1 MYICHCKCHV
11 MTTYREFFDIIRTI
25 PRPSHYEDKIA
36 DFLCRFADEHHLA
49 YRRDAH
55 NNVVIEKPAS
65 PGYEDHEPVVLLNH
79 MDMVCVS
86 APDKQFNPLSDAIDA
101 IVYDEIDEKTGAT
114 HSWMKANGTSLGADN
129 GIGLSMALAILADD
143 SLPHPPL
150 EVLTTTN
157 EEDGM
162 SGASHLSPTFIRGR
176 KVINLDS
183 EAYDETTVASAGAI
197 IQEAHLPISRVAM
210 PKDYVAYTISVS
222 GGKGGHSGVDI
233 NKGRANA
240 IKVLANLLLV
250 AIRQCD
256 IKLYIVSFQGGQAAA
271 SIPSEAEAKVVIPKD
286 NSSDFLSL
294 VAQCNY
300 ALIKQF
306 GETDP
311 DIIIHAE
318 PSVWHSSVMSEET
331 TQVLLASINAVPV
344 GVLQMSPDD
353 ITPLTSNN
361 IGLVTL
367 NSKPSSE
374 LCSPEHQR
382 SARTLNLTFHT
393 RSFIDSE
400 MRRIA
405 SEIEKIYHLSG
416 ATVTKV
422 MESPAWTE
430 SDTTLLQLTNSV
442 FHDVLGFEP
451 RAVSM
456 HFVLEA
462 GYLVNIFPGLHIVS
476 IGPRI
481 LEPHSIHERVDLNT
495 CDDIWRVTLELLK
508 RL

>member
-1 MYICHCKCHV
+1 

-25 PRPSHYEDKIA
+25 PRPSHHEEKIA
-36 DFLCRFADEHHLA
+36 DYLCQFADEHHLA

-55 NNVVIEKPAS
+55 HNVVIKKPAS

-86 APDKQFNPLSDAIDA
+86 ATDKQFDALHDPIEA
-101 IVYDEIDEKTGAT
+101 VFYDEMDEKSHSI
-114 HSWMKANGTSLGADN
+114 HSWMRANGTSLGADN
-129 GIGLSMALAILADD
+129 GMGLSMALAILADD
-143 SLPHPPL
+143 SLPHPAL

-162 SGASHLSPTFIRGR
+162 SGASHLSPDFIKGR

-210 PKDYVAYTISVS
+210 PKDYITYTISVS

-300 ALIKQF
+300 ALIKEF
-306 GETDP
+306 GDTDP
-311 DIIIHAE
+311 NVIIHAA

-361 IGLVTL
+361 IGLVYTTGTGTG
-367 NSKPSSE
+367 
-374 LCSPEHQR
+374 
-382 SARTLNLTFHT
+382 RTLNLTFHT
-393 RSFIDSE
+393 RSFVDSE
-400 MRRIA
+400 MQRIA

-430 SDTTLLQLTNSV
+430 SNTTLLQLTNSV
-442 FHDVLGFEP
+442 FRDVLGFEP

>member
-1 MYICHCKCHV
+1 

-25 PRPSHYEDKIA
+25 PRPSHHEEKIA
-36 DFLCRFADEHHLA
+36 DYLCLFADEHHLA

-86 APDKQFNPLSDAIDA
+86 TPDKQFDALRDPIEA
-101 IVYDEIDEKTGAT
+101 VFYDEMDEKSHSI
-114 HSWMKANGTSLGADN
+114 HSWMRANGTSLGADN
-129 GIGLSMALAILADD
+129 GMGLSMALAILADD
-143 SLPHPPL
+143 SLPHPAL

-162 SGASHLSPTFIRGR
+162 SGASHLSPDFIKGR

-210 PKDYVAYTISVS
+210 PKDYITYTISVS

-271 SIPSEAEAKVVIPKD
+271 SIPSEAEAKVVIPKE

-300 ALIKQF
+300 ALIKEF
-306 GETDP
+306 GNTDP
-311 DIIIHAE
+311 DVIIHAA

-361 IGLVTL
+361 IGLVYTTGTGSSL
-367 NSKPSSE
+367 NSKLS
-374 LCSPEHQR
+374 
-382 SARTLNLTFHT
+382 TLNLSFHT
-393 RSFIDSE
+393 RSFVDSE
-400 MRRIA
+400 MQRIA

-442 FHDVLGFEP
+442 FQDVLGFEP

-495 CDDIWRVTLELLK
+495 CDDIWRITLELLK

>member
-1 MYICHCKCHV
+1 
-11 MTTYREFFDIIRTI
+11 
-25 PRPSHYEDKIA
+25 
-36 DFLCRFADEHHLA
+36 
-49 YRRDAH
+49 
-55 NNVVIEKPAS
+55 
-65 PGYEDHEPVVLLNH
+65 
-79 MDMVCVS
+79 
-86 APDKQFNPLSDAIDA
+86 
-101 IVYDEIDEKTGAT
+101 
-114 HSWMKANGTSLGADN
+114 
-129 GIGLSMALAILADD
+129 
-143 SLPHPPL
+143 
-150 EVLTTTN
+150 
-157 EEDGM
+157 
-162 SGASHLSPTFIRGR
+162 
-176 KVINLDS
+176 
-183 EAYDETTVASAGAI
+183 
-197 IQEAHLPISRVAM
+197 
-210 PKDYVAYTISVS
+210 
-222 GGKGGHSGVDI
+222 
-233 NKGRANA
+233 
-240 IKVLANLLLV
+240 LLLV

-311 DIIIHAE
+311 EIIIHAE
-318 PSVWHSSVMSEET
+318 PSVWHSSVLSEET

-361 IGLVTL
+361 IGLVNITGTG
-367 NSKPSSE
+367 
-374 LCSPEHQR
+374 
-382 SARTLNLTFHT
+382 RTLNLTFHT

-400 MRRIA
+400 MQRIA

-442 FHDVLGFEP
+442 FRDVLGFEP

>member
-1 MYICHCKCHV
+1 MHDFCSKFPFK
-11 MTTYREFFDIIRTI
+11 MTTYRDIFQKINNI
-25 PRPSHYEDKIA
+25 PRPSHHEEKTA
-36 DFLCRFADEHHLA
+36 DFLCNFAEEHALV

-65 PGYEDHEPVVLLNH
+65 AGYENHDTVVLLNH
-79 MDMVCVS
+79 MDMVCV
-86 APDKQFNPLSDAIDA
+86 ANPGKDFNPLTDPIEA
-101 IVYDEIDEKTGAT
+101 IVYNGNGKT
-114 HSWMKANGTSLGADN
+114 WMKANGTSLGADN

-143 SLPHPPL
+143 TLQHPAL

-162 SGASHLSPTFIRGR
+162 TGAANLSPDFIRGR

-183 EAYDETTVASAGAI
+183 EAYDEITTASAGAI
-197 IQEAHLPISRVAM
+197 IQQATLPITKISV
-210 PKDYVAYTISVS
+210 PKGYCAYTVTAT

-250 AIRQCD
+250 AIRQCN
-256 IKLYIVSFQGGQAAA
+256 IKLYVVDFNGGQAAA
-271 SIPSEAEAKVVIPKD
+271 SIPSEAKARIVIPKE
-286 NSSDFLSL
+286 NCTDFLTL

-300 ALIKQF
+300 ALIKQYAD
-306 GETDP
+306 TDS
-311 DIIIHAE
+311 DMIIHAE
-318 PSVWHSSVMSEET
+318 PSIWQGSVMSEES

-344 GVLQMSPDD
+344 GVLQESP
-353 ITPLTSNN
+353 TEKELPLTSNN
-361 IGLVTL
+361 IGKVYTTGTGTITG
-367 NSKPSSE
+367 NGTGSSV
-374 LCSPEHQR
+374 
-382 SARTLNLTFHT
+382 NLDFHT

-405 SEIEKIYHLSG
+405 GEIEKIYHLVG
-416 ATVTKV
+416 AKVEKV
-422 MESPAWTE
+422 MESPSWVE
-430 SDTTLLQLTNSV
+430 SDTTLLNLTTEV
-442 FHDVLGFEP
+442 FQDVLGFSP
-451 RAVSM
+451 KPVSM

-462 GYLVNIFPGLHIVS
+462 GFFVNKFPGIHIVS

-481 LEPHSIHERVDLNT
+481 LEPHSTNERVDLNT

>member
-1 MYICHCKCHV
+1 

-25 PRPSHYEDKIA
+25 PRPSHHEEKIA
-36 DFLCRFADEHHLA
+36 DFLCQFAEEHNLTF
-49 YRRDAH
+49 RRDAH
-55 NNVVIEKPAS
+55 NNVVIRKPAS
-65 PGYEDHEPVVLLNH
+65 PGYENHEPVVLLNH

-86 APDKQFNPLSDAIDA
+86 SPDKPFDPLNDAIDT
-101 IVYDEIDEKTGAT
+101 IIYDEMDEKTGT
-114 HSWMKANGTSLGADN
+114 MHSWMKANGTSLGADN
-129 GIGLSMALAILADD
+129 GMGLSMALAILADS

-162 SGASHLSPTFIRGR
+162 SGAANLSPDFISSRR
-176 KVINLDS
+176 VINLDS

-197 IQEAHLPISRVAM
+197 IQEAHLPITRVAM
-210 PKDYVAYTISVS
+210 PKDYITYTVSVS
-222 GGKGGHSGVDI
+222 GGKSGHSGVDI

-286 NSSDFLSL
+286 NSNDFLSL

-306 GETDP
+306 GDTDP

-318 PSVWHSSVMSEET
+318 PSVWHSSIMSEES

-367 NSKPSSE
+367 NSPPSSAR
-374 LCSPEHQR
+374 LSTNGAQEH
-382 SARTLNLTFHT
+382 STLNLYFHT

-430 SDTTLLQLTNSV
+430 SDSTLLNLTTSV
-442 FHDVLGFEP
+442 FQDVLGFKP
-451 RAVSM
+451 KAVSM

-481 LEPHSIHERVDLNT
+481 LEPHSTSERVDLNT

>member
-1 MYICHCKCHV
+1 
-11 MTTYREFFDIIRTI
+11 MTKYREIFDIVRAI
-25 PRPSHYEDKIA
+25 PRPSHHEEKIA
-36 DFLCRFADEHHLA
+36 DYLCQFAEEHHLA

-55 NNVVIEKPAS
+55 NNVVIKKPAS

-101 IVYDEIDEKTGAT
+101 IVYDDIDEKTGAT

-271 SIPSEAEAKVVIPKD
+271 SIPSQAEAKVVIPKD
-286 NSSDFLSL
+286 SSSDFLSL

-311 DIIIHAE
+311 DVIIHAE

-361 IGLVTL
+361 IGLVNITGTGSAL
-367 NSKPSSE
+367 NSKLS
-374 LCSPEHQR
+374 
-382 SARTLNLTFHT
+382 TLNLSFHT
-393 RSFIDSE
+393 RSFVDSE
-400 MRRIA
+400 MQRIA

>member
-1 MYICHCKCHV
+1 MYVCHCKCHV

-143 SLPHPPL
+143 SLPHPPI

-210 PKDYVAYTISVS
+210 PKDYITYTISVS

-361 IGLVTL
+361 IGLVNITGTG
-367 NSKPSSE
+367 
-374 LCSPEHQR
+374 
-382 SARTLNLTFHT
+382 RTLNLTFHT

-462 GYLVNIFPGLHIVS
+462 SYLVNIFPGLHIVS

>member
-1 MYICHCKCHV
+1 
-11 MTTYREFFDIIRTI
+11 
-25 PRPSHYEDKIA
+25 
-36 DFLCRFADEHHLA
+36 
-49 YRRDAH
+49 
-55 NNVVIEKPAS
+55 
-65 PGYEDHEPVVLLNH
+65 
-79 MDMVCVS
+79 
-86 APDKQFNPLSDAIDA
+86 
-101 IVYDEIDEKTGAT
+101 
-114 HSWMKANGTSLGADN
+114 MKANGTSLGADN

-210 PKDYVAYTISVS
+210 PKDYITYNISVS

-271 SIPSEAEAKVVIPKD
+271 SIPSQAEAKVVIPKD

-361 IGLVTL
+361 IGLVNITGTGTG
-367 NSKPSSE
+367 
-374 LCSPEHQR
+374 
-382 SARTLNLTFHT
+382 RTLNLTFHT

-442 FHDVLGFEP
+442 FRDVLGFEP

>member
-1 MYICHCKCHV
+1 MYVCHCKCHV

-86 APDKQFNPLSDAIDA
+86 APDKQFTPISDAIDA

-361 IGLVTL
+361 IGLVNITGTGRTL
-367 NSKPSSE
+367 NSPLS
-374 LCSPEHQR
+374 
-382 SARTLNLTFHT
+382 TLNLSFHT

-400 MRRIA
+400 MQRIA

>member
-1 MYICHCKCHV
+1 MR
-11 MTTYREFFDIIRTI
+11 TYREFFDIIRTI
-25 PRPSHYEDKIA
+25 PRPSHHEEKIA
-36 DFLCRFADEHHLA
+36 DYLCLFADEHHLA

-55 NNVVIEKPAS
+55 NNVVIKKPAS

-86 APDKQFNPLSDAIDA
+86 APDKQFDALHDPIEA
-101 IVYDEIDEKTGAT
+101 VFYDEMDEKSHSI
-114 HSWMKANGTSLGADN
+114 HSWMRANGTSLGADN
-129 GIGLSMALAILADD
+129 GMGLSMALAILADD
-143 SLPHPPL
+143 SLPHPAL

-162 SGASHLSPTFIRGR
+162 SGASHLSPDFIKGR

-210 PKDYVAYTISVS
+210 PKDYITYTINVS

-271 SIPSEAEAKVVIPKD
+271 SIPSEAEAKVVIPKE
-286 NSSDFLSL
+286 NSSDFLCL

-300 ALIKQF
+300 ALIKEF
-306 GETDP
+306 GDTDP
-311 DIIIHAE
+311 NVIIHAA

-361 IGLVTL
+361 IGLVNITGTG
-367 NSKPSSE
+367 
-374 LCSPEHQR
+374 
-382 SARTLNLTFHT
+382 RTLNLTFHT
-393 RSFIDSE
+393 RSFVDSE
-400 MRRIA
+400 MQRIA

>member
-1 MYICHCKCHV
+1 

-25 PRPSHYEDKIA
+25 PRPSHHEEKIA
-36 DFLCRFADEHHLA
+36 DYLCLFADEHHLA

-86 APDKQFNPLSDAIDA
+86 APDKQFDALHDPIEA
-101 IVYDEIDEKTGAT
+101 VFYDEMDEKSHSI
-114 HSWMKANGTSLGADN
+114 HSWMRANGTSLGADN
-129 GIGLSMALAILADD
+129 GMGLSMALAILADD
-143 SLPHPPL
+143 SLPHPAL

-162 SGASHLSPTFIRGR
+162 SGASHLSPDFIKGR

-210 PKDYVAYTISVS
+210 PKDYITYTISVS

-300 ALIKQF
+300 ALIKEF
-306 GETDP
+306 GDTDP
-311 DIIIHAE
+311 NVIIHAA

-361 IGLVTL
+361 IGLVYTTGTGSAL
-367 NSKPSSE
+367 NSKLS
-374 LCSPEHQR
+374 
-382 SARTLNLTFHT
+382 TLNLSFHT
-393 RSFIDSE
+393 RSFVDSE
-400 MRRIA
+400 MQRIA

-430 SDTTLLQLTNSV
+430 SDTTLLQLTNSI
-442 FHDVLGFEP
+442 FQDVLGFEP